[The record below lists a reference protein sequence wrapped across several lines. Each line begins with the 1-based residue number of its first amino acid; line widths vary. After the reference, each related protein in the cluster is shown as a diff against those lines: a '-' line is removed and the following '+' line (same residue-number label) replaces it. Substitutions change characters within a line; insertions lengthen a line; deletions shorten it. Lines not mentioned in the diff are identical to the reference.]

1 MTAEQD
7 FRSAAPQNLIVV
19 GNSIFYID
27 TDAAETWVEEQ

>member
-7 FRSAAPQNLIVV
+7 FRSAAPRNLIVV